1 MSAGLAQVGGAI
13 GAIGVALM
21 ILRAGRTERVAG
33 LVAWALGS
41 GMLAI
46 YLAPAGHHRAYAAA
60 AVFGAVAAALLAW
73 AYVRHPW
80 LLAVS
85 VLLCAPA
92 RIPVSVGHTTANLLL
107 PLYLVVAAAALVLA
121 WKAFEE
127 QSVELIHGEPVLLPA
142 SPEGPPL
149 GVLSTPLAAFIAWTG
164 VAFLWTVDPRQGAIY
179 LLFFVLPFGVLAV
192 TLARLPWHLRWNVRL
207 AKLIALMAALFGAI
221 GLWEYATRNVF
232 WNPKVIVDNAYA
244 PSSWFYRVN
253 SVFYDP
259 SIYGRFLVVALT
271 VTIAFTIFSRNR
283 TSLVAASATGVIFA
297 GLVPSFSQ
305 SSFVALAV
313 VIVGLLIVV
322 WGRRAVA
329 PLAVIALVVALGSM
343 VVPSVRHKVVG
354 THGLSHATGGRSKL
368 VSNGLKVAFDRP
380 VFGAGTGGF
389 RRAYAEVTH
398 LKGKEPKA
406 AASHDTPITIAAEGG
421 IPLLALFAWV
431 LVTVFG
437 LAYRNA
443 NPATGVGRAQLVYGL
458 ALLAMVTHSLFYDS
472 LFEDPIFWSLLALVP
487 VAVKERA

>member
-253 SVFYDP
+253 S
-259 SIYGRFLVVALT
+259 T
-271 VTIAFTIFSRNR
+271 T
-283 TSLVAASATGVIFA
+283 
-297 GLVPSFSQ
+297 
-305 SSFVALAV
+305 
-313 VIVGLLIVV
+313 
-322 WGRRAVA
+322 RRSTD
-329 PLAVIALVVALGSM
+329 GSW
-343 VVPSVRHKVVG
+343 
-354 THGLSHATGGRSKL
+354 LS
-368 VSNGLKVAFDRP
+368 P
-380 VFGAGTGGF
+380 
-389 RRAYAEVTH
+389 
-398 LKGKEPKA
+398 
-406 AASHDTPITIAAEGG
+406 
-421 IPLLALFAWV
+421 
-431 LVTVFG
+431 
-437 LAYRNA
+437 
-443 NPATGVGRAQLVYGL
+443 
-458 ALLAMVTHSLFYDS
+458 
-472 LFEDPIFWSLLALVP
+472 
-487 VAVKERA
+487 